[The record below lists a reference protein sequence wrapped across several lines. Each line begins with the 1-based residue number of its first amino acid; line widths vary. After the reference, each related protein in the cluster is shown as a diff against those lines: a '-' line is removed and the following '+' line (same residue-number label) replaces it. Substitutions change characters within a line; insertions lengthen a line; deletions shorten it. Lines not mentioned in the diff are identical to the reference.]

1 MRTTKIISITLPP
14 PLFEQAQALARQEN
28 RTMSELMREALRRYQ
43 REREWEKIR
52 AYGTMAAE
60 QAGVK
65 TEEDV
70 VNVIHEFRRE
80 QKSRTE
86 KHEKNAD
93 F

>member
-1 MRTTKIISITLPP
+1 
-14 PLFEQAQALARQEN
+14 
-28 RTMSELMREALRRYQ
+28 MSELMREALRRYQ
-43 REREWEKIR
+43 REREWEQIR

-60 QAGVK
+60 KAGVK

-80 QKSRTE
+80 QKSSTE
-86 KHEKNAD
+86 NHEKNAD